1 MSLNAGPYLVRKAR
15 GYIPAL
21 LDRFKERFNYSWIQ
35 LFELR
40 QPCKARKIQRSGDM
54 NHGDDDRSVTTT
66 ASGSSPF
73 KVELL
78 QDNKLRNLYGGQFT
92 SIVRCHIL
100 LFHSSSKKF
109 KAYVGVQRVDENFA
123 KYSLA
128 CTCNTG
134 TRLTGCVHSTLI
146 VYLFSHYLK
155 LSQ

>member
-1 MSLNAGPYLVRKAR
+1 MLAHTWCERPEDTFRLCQTVSRK
-15 GYIPAL
+15 GLTIV
-21 LDRFKERFNYSWIQ
+21 EYSE
-35 LFELR
+35 FELR

-78 QDNKLRNLYGGQFT
+78 QENKLRNLYGGQFT
-92 SIVRCHIL
+92 ALVRCHIL
-100 LFHSSSKKF
+100 SFHSSSKKF
-109 KAYVGVQRVDENFA
+109 KAYAGVQRVDENFA